1 MTIKIHIESMTAFL
15 GFEYSPKWFESYTEE
30 EICNSASRDV
40 VGILNIQNINLLQSE
55 PTWPYL
61 NTFTGSDLS
70 LNLFFVNLPIKYHTC
85 SGPQKRDNKNL
96 DNLQLQQ
103 AEAEA
108 EARATEGAKAE
119 EDTTYSETLNMFF
132 KDKNLKP
139 VYYYENVHLVSVKEK
154 IKEETNGL
162 SGIYLILNIVTLD
175 YYIGSATTNR
185 LYVRFCNHL
194 YNFTGSKKLKSAV
207 KKYGLSNFA
216 FIVLEV
222 FPLQRGE
229 VVNKAKEK
237 NKNLLSLEDTYLKA
251 LLPNYNILT
260 EAGNSFG
267 YKHTETD
274 KMKMKSNYSLERRL
288 KIGNFNKG
296 RSLSKETIEKMRVR
310 ALNRKKVVYSER
322 GKLNMKKKSHP
333 IILYNL
339 DSTVYG
345 EYPSIIEASK
355 SIQCSEKTIRR
366 ALSTEKGLLKG
377 H

>member
-1 MTIKIHIESMTAFL
+1 
-15 GFEYSPKWFESYTEE
+15 
-30 EICNSASRDV
+30 
-40 VGILNIQNINLLQSE
+40 LLKSE
-55 PTWPYL
+55 PIWPDL
-61 NTFTGSDLS
+61 NTFTGSYLS

-85 SGPQKRDNKNL
+85 RGPKKRYNSNL
-96 DNLQLQQ
+96 ANLQLQQ

-108 EARATEGAKAE
+108 RAPSPHVRDTWEGAKAKE
-119 EDTTYSETLNMFF
+119 NTTYSETLKMFF
-132 KDKNLKP
+132 KGKNLKP
-139 VYYYENVHLVSVKEK
+139 VYYYENVHLVSVKER
-154 IKEETNGL
+154 IKEETKGL

-175 YYIGSATTNR
+175 YYIGSAATNR

-194 YNFTGSKKLKSAV
+194 YNFTGSKLLKSAV

-229 VVNKAKEK
+229 VVNKAKEN
-237 NKNLLSLEDTYLKA
+237 NKILLFLEDIYLKA

-288 KIGNFNKG
+288 KIGNLNKG
-296 RSLSKETIEKMRVR
+296 RSLSKETIDKMRVK
-310 ALNRKKVVYSER
+310 AFNRQKVVYSEQ
-322 GKLNMKKKSHP
+322 GKLNMKKKSQP
-333 IILYNL
+333 IILYNI
-339 DSTVYG
+339 DSTFYG

-355 SIQCSEKTIRR
+355 SINCSEKTIRR
-366 ALSTEKGLLKG
+366 ALSTEKRLLKG
-377 H
+377 R